1 MHFPSQQQATAR
13 ASAMFASRHRRLRE
27 TNSAE
32 AISAGNATTR
42 EAPVDAT
49 GRELYFGASVG
60 EVKKGGKR
68 DGLEANAQFGTRMR
82 TSDTKSERAKV
93 SAVKN

>member
-1 MHFPSQQQATAR
+1 
-13 ASAMFASRHRRLRE
+13 
-27 TNSAE
+27 
-32 AISAGNATTR
+32 
-42 EAPVDAT
+42 VDAT